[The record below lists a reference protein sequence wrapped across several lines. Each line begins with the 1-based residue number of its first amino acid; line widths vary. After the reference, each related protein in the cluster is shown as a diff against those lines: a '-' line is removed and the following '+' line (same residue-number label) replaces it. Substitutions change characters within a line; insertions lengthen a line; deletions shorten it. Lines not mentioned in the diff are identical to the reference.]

1 MSFRASS
8 EADHTAGASVAGM
21 GMVTAGSM
29 FANVA
34 AYLLQV
40 LASRMLGVEGYGE
53 FASLL
58 AAQLVLAVPALALQ
72 SVVAREVVRG
82 RSSRELRTV
91 GYRCA
96 AVVGVLAVALAPAL
110 SAAMDVSMAATLSAV
125 IAAPVLVL
133 LAAEQGLL
141 QGRGRFGALSVVLAA
156 AGFGKVAPAVVVLV
170 LGGGPGS
177 VLLATAAGIG
187 AVALGARLTAGVPVN
202 SVSETKV
209 TVLAVLQASQVQLVL
224 IAMSALD
231 LVLARALLSSNEA
244 GLYAVGAVASKA
256 AFWLP
261 QAVGVVLYPRMA
273 NPLHSASAVRS
284 ALSVVA
290 GLGTVLVIGGALAS
304 PLLPLVVGDTYSGV
318 QNYVWLFVLQGACL
332 AVLQSALLWA
342 IAGERTHLAFVA
354 WFALAAEV
362 LLLLFVASTLAQF
375 VTVAAVTAAVTM
387 VVVCALVLRG
397 DQRGAGRMKSRT
409 KDLA

>member
-8 EADHTAGASVAGM
+8 EAEHTAGASVAGM

-96 AVVGVLAVALAPAL
+96 AVVGVLALALSPAL
-110 SAAMDVSMAATLSAV
+110 SAAMDVSMAATVSAV

-141 QGRGRFGALSVVLAA
+141 QGRGRFGALSIVLAA
-156 AGFGKVAPAVVVLV
+156 AGFGKVAPAVLVLV

-177 VLLATAAGIG
+177 VLLATAVGIG
-187 AVALGARLTAGVPVN
+187 VVALGARWTAGVPVN

-231 LVLARALLSSNEA
+231 LVLARTLLSSNEA

-261 QAVGVVLYPRMA
+261 QAVGVVLYPQMA
-273 NPLHSASAVRS
+273 NPLHSAAAVRS
-284 ALSVVA
+284 ALAVVA

-342 IAGERTHLAFVA
+342 IAGERTHLAVVA
-354 WFALAAEV
+354 WIALAAEV

-375 VTVAAVTAAVTM
+375 VTVAAATAVVTM
-387 VVVCALVLRG
+387 VVVCGLALWG
-397 DQRGAGRMKSRT
+397 KDISRRR
-409 KDLA
+409 A

>member
-8 EADHTAGASVAGM
+8 EAEHTAGASVAGM

-96 AVVGVLAVALAPAL
+96 AVVGVLALALSPAL
-110 SAAMDVSMAATLSAV
+110 SAAMDVSMAATVSAV

-141 QGRGRFGALSVVLAA
+141 QGRGRFGALSIVLAA
-156 AGFGKVAPAVVVLV
+156 AGFGKVAPAVLVLV

-187 AVALGARLTAGVPVN
+187 VVALGARWTAGVPVN
-202 SVSETKV
+202 SASETKV

-231 LVLARALLSSNEA
+231 LVLARTLLSSNEA

-273 NPLHSASAVRS
+273 NPLHSAAAVRS
-284 ALSVVA
+284 ALAVVA

-342 IAGERTHLAFVA
+342 IAGERTHLAVVA
-354 WFALAAEV
+354 WIALAAEV

-375 VTVAAVTAAVTM
+375 VTVAAATAAVTM
-387 VVVCALVLRG
+387 VVVCGLALWG
-397 DQRGAGRMKSRT
+397 KDISRRR
-409 KDLA
+409 A